1 MGTNRKG
8 VKLYNILFPVWMLIL
23 FPQVW
28 LVVLPGNFIIDSIV
42 LLISMSA
49 LKIADKKK
57 WYKSHILKIFAFGM
71 LSDFFGALFLLLA
84 VVLEFSQT
92 GDELYFTIPA
102 LLLSALCISIFN
114 YFITFKKAD
123 KILRHKSS
131 LIFAIATAPYT
142 FLIPLAWIY

>member
-1 MGTNRKG
+1 
-8 VKLYNILFPVWMLIL
+8 MLIL

-49 LKIADKKK
+49 LKIADKKR

-71 LSDFFGALFLLLA
+71 LSDFFGALFMLLA
-84 VVLEFSQT
+84 VVLELSQT

-102 LLLSALCISIFN
+102 LLLSAFAIYALN
-114 YFITFKKAD
+114 YFVTFKKDD
-123 KILRHKSS
+123 KITRHKSS

-142 FLIPLAWIY
+142 FLIPLSWIYR